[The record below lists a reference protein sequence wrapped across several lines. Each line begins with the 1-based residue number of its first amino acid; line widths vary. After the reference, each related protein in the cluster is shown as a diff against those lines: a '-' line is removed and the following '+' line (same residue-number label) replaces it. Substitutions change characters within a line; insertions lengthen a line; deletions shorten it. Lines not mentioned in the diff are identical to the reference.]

1 MDNKGRSAL
10 DRLGSVKLK
19 KAHDKK
25 IQRMR
30 EEFRAIRKM
39 IEARLDELK
48 NGDIELD
55 LDKISLS
62 EPVPKIDTLKLD

>member
-1 MDNKGRSAL
+1 
-10 DRLGSVKLK
+10 
-19 KAHDKK
+19 
-25 IQRMR
+25 MR